1 MRIKNW
7 YLTVNPRSHIFITKD
22 DVKLF
27 DGEVYIYG
35 EIEKTKNDTKLY
47 FSGKIKT
54 IDDNTFTTSNNQV
67 IELGK
72 KMKMYQK
79 FEENMSKNIPIVYN
93 WTIGTIEDE
102 LYIIGK
108 IYEDRLLFNLK
119 DKIISQDM
127 KEGTLLLEQNKLVF
141 VVWGSFSKYQRYL
154 LASKKQLG
162 TYLLES
168 KPINITKNITLFEEL
183 IDIEDNLL
191 FGENKAK
198 KLEKNK
204 NYFSTSKS
212 N

>member
-1 MRIKNW
+1 MKIKNW
-7 YLTVNPRSHIFITKD
+7 YLTVNPKSHIFITKD

-54 IDDNTFTTSNNQV
+54 IDNNTFTTSNNQV

-108 IYEDRLLFNLK
+108 IYEDRSLFNLK

-154 LASKKQLG
+154 LANKKQLG

-204 NYFSTSKS
+204 NYFQTSKS